1 MAESVQGTEKR
12 APGKFI
18 RAPKV
23 VFGTT
28 TNRDYNPVKVPR
40 HRKMHH
46 REVLWNL
53 EDQCRPD
60 VARSIKIMPF
70 PMARSTFILLVL
82 AWIMK
87 SKVFRGNAPHIEE
100 AGLAG

>member
-18 RAPKV
+18 GAPKM

-40 HRKMHH
+40 HRKYIIERSCGISKINVDPML
-46 REVLWNL
+46 RE
-53 EDQCRPD
+53 
-60 VARSIKIMPF
+60 
-70 PMARSTFILLVL
+70 T
-82 AWIMK
+82 
-87 SKVFRGNAPHIEE
+87 
-100 AGLAG
+100 

>member
-12 APGKFI
+12 ASRKFI
-18 RAPKV
+18 RAPKM

-28 TNRDYNPVKVPR
+28 TNRDFNPVKLPR
-40 HRKMHH
+40 HRNSHH
-46 REVLWNL
+46 REVLWNR
-53 EDQCRPD
+53 EDQYRPD
-60 VARSIKIMPF
+60 VARSMKIMPF
-70 PMARSTFILLVL
+70 LLARSTFSFLVL

-87 SKVFRGNAPHIEE
+87 SKVFRGETAHVEE